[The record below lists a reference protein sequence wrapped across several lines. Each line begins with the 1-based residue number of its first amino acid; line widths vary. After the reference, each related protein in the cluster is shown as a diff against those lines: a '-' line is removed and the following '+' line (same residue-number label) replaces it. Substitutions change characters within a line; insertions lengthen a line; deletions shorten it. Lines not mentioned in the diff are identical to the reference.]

1 LCSAP
6 LRELHPSDTILSTLP
21 SAGVGAVLASML
33 CDTELRLSGV
43 ILLIGLVKKNAV
55 IMFAFAL
62 DAERT
67 KCLASQ
73 QPIHE
78 ACLLPFRPMM
88 TASAGAVRRPSRSPS
103 VSATPATKLKVQ
115 AENDCARRTA
125 S

>member
-73 QPIHE
+73 QPIHA
-78 ACLLPFRPMM
+78 ACLLLFRPMM
-88 TASAGAVRRPSRSPS
+88 TAGAVRRPSRSPS